1 MPENAAAEGGYGL
14 SAAEAFGGNVG
25 NVSPSAVGGT
35 FGGFGPDFGSA
46 ADNPAQS
53 GRFGLGTPTPASVTG
68 LNNFAPSTLAELA
81 AVISALGLRG
91 TEQQAQGLLSN
102 DISVDSVPAIAA
114 LAQFNP
120 EAVFGMSPPSQNPT
134 TGGLLAG
141 SPAPG
146 TTPAV
151 DTSVFSP
158 PDLPQPSVVS
168 PAAPAAMVAP
178 TVASAPSM
186 SLADQSF
193 NPEAVFGMSPPSQ
206 NPTTGGL
213 LAGGPTPGTAPA
225 VDTAP
230 AVQADPIASYGTG
243 TSAMSVD
250 PNAIGGNLTGIVA
263 PTPSVTPATAP
274 AVPGTNVSPAAIAQ
288 SMAPAV
294 APATAPATT
303 PTDTYSQKGL
313 LGKIG
318 MDLAMGLSINPFASR
333 ESQAASLAQR
343 GYSQAD
349 IDGYFGRTDANI
361 AQGKID
367 AENSIGAGGL
377 PYVSDQQLAMYGETL
392 DEQKRNQFMSSTRSD
407 KVKMYFDSM
416 GY

>member
-46 ADNPAQS
+46 ADDPAQS

-114 LAQFNP
+114 MAQ
-120 EAVFGMSPPSQNPT
+120 
-134 TGGLLAG
+134 
-141 SPAPG
+141 
-146 TTPAV
+146 
-151 DTSVFSP
+151 
-158 PDLPQPSVVS
+158 
-168 PAAPAAMVAP
+168 
-178 TVASAPSM
+178 
-186 SLADQSF
+186 F

-243 TSAMSVD
+243 TNEMSVD

-263 PTPSVTPATAP
+263 PTPSATPATAP

-288 SMAPAV
+288 SMAPAA
-294 APATAPATT
+294 APATAPTTT

-333 ESQAASLAQR
+333 ESQAASLAER

-349 IDGYFGRTDANI
+349 IDGYFSRTDANI

-377 PYVSDQQLAMYGETL
+377 PYVSDQELAMYGETL